1 MILSG
6 SRIEIEQQ
14 AATMISRAIEHAIN
28 KNNQAIMAVVG
39 GRSIGG
45 LLGALGRERLDWQKV
60 HLFLADE
67 RLVTTDHPDSN
78 FRLIRPHVE
87 TFIPRENLHPFRH
100 AQADEIKSLQNYQ
113 QELSD
118 CGGGFD
124 ISLLSSGEDGH
135 VASLFPDHHTIRA
148 ADDSFL
154 LTHSAP
160 KPPPGRMS
168 ASRALLAGSSLPW
181 YSSTGKVNAGLSQ
194 PFWTHRFRW
203 NSVLPNWCLPS
214 PNTTRLETGANESC
228 KSNLN

>member
-6 SRIEIEQQ
+6 SRNEIEQQ

-28 KNNQAIMAVVG
+28 KNDQAIMAVVG

-67 RLVTTDHPDSN
+67 RLVPTDHPDSN

-168 ASRALLAGSSLPW
+168 ASRTLLAGSSLAVVLFYGQNKRRAFSAFLDPSISVEQCPAKLVLAIPEH
-181 YSSTGKVNAGLSQ
+181 YSLKDWS
-194 PFWTHRFRW
+194 
-203 NSVLPNWCLPS
+203 
-214 PNTTRLETGANESC
+214 E
-228 KSNLN
+228 

>member
-6 SRIEIEQQ
+6 IRSEIEQQ
-14 AATMISRAIEHAIN
+14 AATLIRRTIELQIGRSG
-28 KNNQAIMAVVG
+28 QAVLAVVG

-45 LLGALGRERLDWQKV
+45 LLVALGGERIDWPKV

-67 RLVTTDHPDSN
+67 RLVPPDHPDSN
-78 FRLIRPHVE
+78 FRLIRSYVKG
-87 TFIPRENLHPFRH
+87 FIPVKNLHPFTY
-100 AQADEIKSLQNYQ
+100 AQENEKQSLQNYQ

-118 CGGGFD
+118 CGGAFD

-160 KPPPGRMS
+160 KAPPGRMS
-168 ASRALLAGSSLPW
+168 ASRTLLATSSLAVVLFYGQSKRQAFSAFSDP
-181 YSSTGKVNAGLSQ
+181 SIQVEQCPAKLVLSI
-194 PFWTHRFRW
+194 PEHCALKDW
-203 NSVLPNWCLPS
+203 SD
-214 PNTTRLETGANESC
+214 
-228 KSNLN
+228 